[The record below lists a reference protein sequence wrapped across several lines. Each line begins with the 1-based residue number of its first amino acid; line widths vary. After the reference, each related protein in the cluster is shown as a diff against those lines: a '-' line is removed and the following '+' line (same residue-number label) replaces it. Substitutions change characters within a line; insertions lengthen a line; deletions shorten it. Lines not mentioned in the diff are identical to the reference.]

1 MAKPRKKEYK
11 TGDQLHFI
19 ITEDFVDT
27 ANAFFGHC
35 DKEMLNASSAI
46 RRSMEEWLNRV
57 SKSKG
62 SGLEMSRPGDAESG
76 SESQATHA
84 RSSWG
89 MGKGETVPTRDERV
103 IEQMFL
109 IYKDG
114 ALLAHATSHV
124 NPDLDMDIFS
134 SMLTLIQGFVT
145 ESFSDMKDTNIS
157 MIEFGEKN
165 IVIEPSR
172 NLDVTLAIVYSG
184 DDMREY
190 VESIAEAIHYELE
203 FTFGKKL
210 KNFDGNLEMVRGIR
224 DVMLKQIYVRK
235 D

>member
-1 MAKPRKKEYK
+1 MARPRKKEYK
-11 TGDQLHFI
+11 AGDQLHFI
-19 ITEDFVDT
+19 ITEDFVDS

-35 DKEMLNASSAI
+35 DEEMINASSAI
-46 RRSMEEWLNRV
+46 RRSMEEWLYRA
-57 SKSKG
+57 SKG
-62 SGLEMSRPGDAESG
+62 KGPDQDANGSGDAL
-76 SESQATHA
+76 ADPPPIHA
-84 RSSWG
+84 QSSWG
-89 MGKGETVPTRDERV
+89 AGNGKTTSIKGQGV

-124 NPDLDMDIFS
+124 TPDLDMDIFS

-157 MIEFGEKN
+157 MIEFGDKN

-172 NLDVTLAIVYSG
+172 NLDVTLAIVYLG
-184 DDMREY
+184 DDQREY
-190 VESIAEAIHYELE
+190 IESIAEAIHYELE

-210 KNFDGNLEMVRGIR
+210 KKFDGNLEMVRGIR
-224 DVMLKQIYVRK
+224 EVMLKQIYVRK

>member
-1 MAKPRKKEYK
+1 MARPRKKEYK
-11 TGDQLHFI
+11 AGDQLHFI
-19 ITEDFVDT
+19 ITEDFVKT

-35 DKEMLNASSAI
+35 DEEMLNASSAI
-46 RRSMEEWLNRV
+46 RRSMEEWLDRARKGKGPGQDV
-57 SKSKG
+57 SWPGGTESK
-62 SGLEMSRPGDAESG
+62 P
-76 SESQATHA
+76 QAIHA
-84 RSSWG
+84 QSSWG
-89 MGKGETVPTRDERV
+89 AGNGEITSIRDHRV

-109 IYKDG
+109 IYRDG
-114 ALLAHATSHV
+114 ALLAHATSHIT
-124 NPDLDMDIFS
+124 PDLDMDIFS

-145 ESFSDMKDTNIS
+145 ESFSDMKDTSIS
-157 MIEFGEKN
+157 MIEFGDKN

-184 DDMREY
+184 EDQREY

-210 KNFDGNLEMVRGIR
+210 RNFDGNLEMVRGIR
-224 DVMLKQIYVRK
+224 DVMLKQIYVQK